1 MNDQEFCKEYLNR
14 YQKSLLENDV
24 SNSMIA
30 MKKLLLQTRDKGKK
44 VLIAGNGGSAAMASH
59 VSVDLTKQAGIRTV
73 NFNEADLITCFAN
86 DYGYENW
93 LAKAIEFYGD
103 KGDVAILISSSGKS
117 PNMINASIQAK
128 SMKIKVI
135 TLTGFE
141 NDNPLRQFGELN
153 FWVDSRAYN
162 VIENIHQ
169 IWLLMVCDLILGKI
183 EYSA

>member
-1 MNDQEFCKEYLNR
+1 MKDIEFIREYLNR

-24 SNSMIA
+24 SDYMIS
-30 MKKLLLQTRDKGKK
+30 MKKLLLQTRDKGNK

-93 LAKAIEFYGD
+93 VAKAIEFYGD

-117 PNMINASIQAK
+117 PNMINAAIQAK

>member
-1 MNDQEFCKEYLNR
+1 MQDIEFIQEYLNR
-14 YQKSLLENDV
+14 YQKSLIENDV
-24 SNSMIA
+24 SDSMIA
-30 MKKLLLQTRDKGKK
+30 MKKLLLKTRDKGKK

-59 VSVDLTKQAGIRTV
+59 VSVDLTKQSGIRTV

-86 DYGYENW
+86 DFGYENW
-93 LAKAIEFYGD
+93 VAKAIEFYGD

-117 PNMINASIQAK
+117 PNMINAAVQAK
-128 SMKIKVI
+128 SMKMPII

>member
-24 SNSMIA
+24 SDSMIA
-30 MKKLLLQTRDKGKK
+30 MKKFLLQTRDNGNK

-73 NFNEADLITCFAN
+73 NFNEADLITCFTN

-93 LAKAIEFYGD
+93 VAKAIEFYGD
-103 KGDVAILISSSGKS
+103 EGDIAILISSSGKS
-117 PNMINASIQAK
+117 PNMINAAVQAK
-128 SMKIKVI
+128 SMMIPVI

-141 NDNPLRQFGELN
+141 QDNPLRQFGELN

>member
-1 MNDQEFCKEYLNR
+1 M
-14 YQKSLLENDV
+14 S
-24 SNSMIA
+24 
-30 MKKLLLQTRDKGKK
+30 
-44 VLIAGNGGSAAMASH
+44 SH
-59 VSVDLTKQAGIRTV
+59 VSVDLTKQAGIRSM

-93 LAKAIEFYGD
+93 VAKAIEFYGD
-103 KGDVAILISSSGKS
+103 QGDIAILISSSGKS
-117 PNMINASIQAK
+117 PNMINAAVQAK
-128 SMKIKVI
+128 SMLIPVI

-141 NDNPLRQFGELN
+141 QDNPLRQFGELN

>member
-1 MNDQEFCKEYLNR
+1 MKDIDFIEEYLNR

-30 MKKLLLQTRDKGKK
+30 MKKLLLQTRNKGKK
-44 VLIAGNGGSAAMASH
+44 VLIAGNGGSAAMSSH

-93 LAKAIEFYGD
+93 VAKAIEFHGD
-103 KGDVAILISSSGKS
+103 EGDVVILISSSGKS
-117 PNMINASIQAK
+117 HNMINAAVQAK
-128 SMKIKVI
+128 SMKIPVI

-141 NDNPLRQFGELN
+141 QDNPLSQLGELK

>member
-1 MNDQEFCKEYLNR
+1 MKDIEFIQEYLNR

-24 SNSMIA
+24 SDYMIS
-30 MKKLLLQTRDKGKK
+30 MKKLLLQTRDKGNK

-59 VSVDLTKQAGIRTV
+59 VSVDLTKQSGIRTV

-93 LAKAIEFYGD
+93 VAKAIEFYGD
-103 KGDVAILISSSGKS
+103 EGDVAILISSSGKS
-117 PNMINASIQAK
+117 PNMINAAVQAK
-128 SMKIKVI
+128 SMNIPIVS
-135 TLTGFE
+135 LTGFE
-141 NDNPLRQFGELN
+141 QDNPLRQFSELD

-162 VIENIHQ
+162 VIENTHL
-169 IWLLMVCDLILGKI
+169 IWLLIVCDLILGKV

>member
-1 MNDQEFCKEYLNR
+1 MKDIEFIREYLNR

-24 SNSMIA
+24 SDYMIS
-30 MKKLLLQTRDKGKK
+30 MKKLLLQTRDKGNK

-93 LAKAIEFYGD
+93 VAKSIEFYGD
-103 KGDVAILISSSGKS
+103 EGDVAILISSSGKS
-117 PNMINASIQAK
+117 TNMINAAVQAN
-128 SMKIKVI
+128 SMGIHVI
-135 TLTGFE
+135 TLTGFDE
-141 NDNPLRQFGELN
+141 DNPLRKYGVLN
-153 FWVDSRAYN
+153 FWLDSRAYN
-162 VIENIHQ
+162 VIENTHQ
-169 IWLLMVCDLILGKI
+169 IWLLIVCDLILGKV

>member
-1 MNDQEFCKEYLNR
+1 MQDIEFIQEYFSR
-14 YQKSLLENDV
+14 YQKSLIENDV
-24 SNSMIA
+24 SDSMIA

-59 VSVDLTKQAGIRTV
+59 VSVDLTKQSGIRTV

-86 DYGYENW
+86 DFGYENW
-93 LAKAIEFYGD
+93 VAKAIEFYGD
-103 KGDVAILISSSGKS
+103 KGDIAILISSSGKS
-117 PNMINASIQAK
+117 PNMINAAIQAK
-128 SMKIKVI
+128 SMNIPVI

-141 NDNPLRQFGELN
+141 QNNPLRKFGGLN
-153 FWVDSRAYN
+153 LWVDSRAYN

-183 EYSA
+183 EYKA

>member
-1 MNDQEFCKEYLNR
+1 MKDIEFIQEYLNL

-24 SNSMIA
+24 SDSMIK
-30 MKKLLLQTRDKGKK
+30 MKKLLLQTRDEGKK

-93 LAKAIEFYGD
+93 VAKAIEFYGD
-103 KGDVAILISSSGKS
+103 EGDIAILISSSGKS
-117 PNMINASIQAK
+117 PNMINAAVQAK
-128 SMKIKVI
+128 SMMIPVI

-141 NDNPLRQFGELN
+141 QDNPLRQFGELN

>member
-1 MNDQEFCKEYLNR
+1 MNDIVFIQEYLSR

-24 SNSMIA
+24 SDTMIA
-30 MKKLLLQTRDKGKK
+30 MKELLLKTRDSGNK
-44 VLIAGNGGSAAMASH
+44 VLIVGNGGSAAMASH

-93 LAKAIEFYGD
+93 VAKAIEFYGD
-103 KGDVAILISSSGKS
+103 EGDIAILISSSGKS
-117 PNMINASIQAK
+117 PNMINAAVQAK
-128 SMKIKVI
+128 SMMIPVI

-141 NDNPLRQFGELN
+141 QDNPLRQFGELN

-183 EYSA
+183 EYPA

>member
-1 MNDQEFCKEYLNR
+1 MKDIEFIREYLNR

-24 SNSMIA
+24 SDYMIS
-30 MKKLLLQTRDKGKK
+30 MKKLLLQTRDKGNK

-117 PNMINASIQAK
+117 PNMINAAIQAK

>member
-1 MNDQEFCKEYLNR
+1 MKDIEFIKEYLNR

-24 SNSMIA
+24 SDSMIA
-30 MKKLLLQTRDKGKK
+30 MKKFLLQTRDNGNK

-93 LAKAIEFYGD
+93 VAKAIEFHGD
-103 KGDVAILISSSGKS
+103 EGDVTILISSSGKS
-117 PNMINASIQAK
+117 PNMINASVQAK
-128 SMKIKVI
+128 SMMIPVI

-141 NDNPLRQFGELN
+141 QDNPLRQFGELK
-153 FWVDSRAYN
+153 FGVEIKAYN
-162 VIENIHQ
+162 VIENIH
-169 IWLLMVCDLILGKI
+169 
-183 EYSA
+183 

>member
-1 MNDQEFCKEYLNR
+1 MQEIEFIQEYLNR

-24 SNSMIA
+24 SDSMIK
-30 MKKLLLQTRDKGKK
+30 MKKLLLQTRDEGKK

-103 KGDVAILISSSGKS
+103 EGDVAILISSSGES
-117 PNMINASIQAK
+117 PNMINAAIQAK
-128 SMKIKVI
+128 NMKMPII

-141 NDNPLRQFGELN
+141 QDNPLRQFSELD

-162 VIENIHQ
+162 VIENTHQ
-169 IWLLMVCDLILGKI
+169 IWLLIACDLILGKV

>member
-1 MNDQEFCKEYLNR
+1 MKDIEFIREYLNR

-24 SNSMIA
+24 SDYMIS
-30 MKKLLLQTRDKGKK
+30 MKKLLLQTRDKGNK

-93 LAKAIEFYGD
+93 VAKAIEFYGD
-103 KGDVAILISSSGKS
+103 EGDVVILISSSGKS
-117 PNMINASIQAK
+117 LNMINAGAQANK
-128 SMKIKVI
+128 MGIHVI
-135 TLTGFE
+135 TLTGFKQ
-141 NDNPLRQFGELN
+141 DNPLKKLGELN
-153 FWVDSRAYN
+153 FWLDSRAYN
-162 VIENIHQ
+162 IIENTHQ
-169 IWLLMVCDLILGKI
+169 IWLLMVCDLIIGEI